1 MFPMYVSNIHGA
13 TNYVGFLSIAHGRV
27 RDQRKFKYTVYQC
40 AVRVA
45 LIYNLVYESV
55 TPMGNI
61 FWLSVAIITTHWKC
75 SKRPDSNL
83 EHVPS
88 LIRDSLS
95 NTQKAY
101 VISHSHMLF
110 VPIQTWNIFECRS
123 GNPCILVDWKK
134 EILNFRFSIQ
144 FSQFIL
150 YQTAR

>member
-1 MFPMYVSNIHGA
+1 MNCL
-13 TNYVGFLSIAHGRV
+13 LSSDKTV
-27 RDQRKFKYTVYQC
+27 RDHRKFKYTVYQC

-101 VISHSHMLF
+101 VISHSHTLF

-123 GNPCILVDWKK
+123 GTSCTRVSDLAFTSEMTWTVDRPWNPDKSVRLTPKKYCPEIWK
-134 EILNFRFSIQ
+134 RPS
-144 FSQFIL
+144 
-150 YQTAR
+150 A